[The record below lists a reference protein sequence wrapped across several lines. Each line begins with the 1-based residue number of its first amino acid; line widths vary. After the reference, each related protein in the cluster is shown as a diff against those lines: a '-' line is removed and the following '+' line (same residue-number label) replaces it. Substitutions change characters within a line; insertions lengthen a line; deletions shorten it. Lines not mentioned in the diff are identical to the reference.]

1 MSSSP
6 SPHEIVTG
14 DGVNALIVE
23 LKTRARL
30 RLNAMRR
37 GAAEAPD
44 QLLPRT
50 GLAPRRGT
58 ECRLRDCLSAVAR
71 EVGFLTWAQALRVLG
86 SHASGTV
93 GAEDMGTF
101 WHAPRCNGLLSHW
114 FASYDRARECLALG
128 AHRVLVPYRR
138 QFVVVDGHY
147 LRELGLD
154 PDDEAWGRAGRDLVQ
169 AYGGEAWLVLCR
181 QRLLA
186 LRDAGHGATRTS
198 SAGPESLV

>member
-1 MSSSP
+1 MPSSP

-37 GAAEAPD
+37 GTAQAPD
-44 QLLPRT
+44 QLLPRA

-58 ECRLRDCLSAVAR
+58 EYRLRDCLNAVAR

-86 SHASGTV
+86 GHASGTA
-93 GAEDMGTF
+93 GTEDMGTF

-114 FASYDRARECLALG
+114 FASYDRARDCLAPDEG
-128 AHRVLVPYRR
+128 RVLVPYRR
-138 QFVVVDGHY
+138 QFIVVDGHY
-147 LRELGLD
+147 LRELGLA
-154 PDDEAWGRAGRDLVQ
+154 PDDEAWDRAGRDLVQ
-169 AYGGEAWLVLCR
+169 AYGGEAWLALCR

-186 LRDAGHGATRTS
+186 LRDV
-198 SAGPESLV
+198 GP